1 MLVIIDMLYYYRYA
15 VEQTLCQ
22 ALLRA
27 SCEFVMLFDLFA
39 VPSATICRSPCDLR

>member
-22 ALLRA
+22 ALLRV
-27 SCEFVMLFDLFA
+27 SCEFVMLF
-39 VPSATICRSPCDLR
+39 RSFCGTFCDHLPISL

>member
-27 SCEFVMLFDLFA
+27 SCEFVMLF
-39 VPSATICRSPCDLR
+39 RSFSGTFCDHLPISL